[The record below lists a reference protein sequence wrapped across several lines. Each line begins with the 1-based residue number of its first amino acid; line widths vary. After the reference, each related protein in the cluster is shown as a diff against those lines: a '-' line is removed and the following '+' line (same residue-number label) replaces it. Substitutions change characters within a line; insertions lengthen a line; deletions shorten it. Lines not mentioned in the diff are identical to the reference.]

1 MGITVKNITRKG
13 TTENWDGN
21 VYNADIEP
29 GKSIRLYG
37 FIRNAVTPQDF
48 EKVFRIGER
57 AEYDSY
63 NLTYTGIIESI
74 GEKTVSIRENGGK
87 MHRLSLYEFCW
98 RNCDFDLARIEDS
111 NAREIVCI

>member
-13 TTENWDGN
+13 ATENWDGN